1 MLRRAQA
8 LESAWSPCVAFRHDT
23 AFCFYTAVDTAQTC
37 GFLSQLLIW
46 PSPAGTS
53 YLICFT
59 GELSICLFFVIIL
72 NTNCHTLSLCTHQST
87 ATISLQL
94 GVPPYQTL
102 GILRGAHNTALLL
115 TLWGQ
120 YHLRS
125 TIFLTWP
132 VLGSDPQVHTGITQG
147 GHKISEVQAPPRW
160 ITSELP
166 EVGAKCAYFLKVPGW
181 FWTAGECTYNHSQLF
196 LMFPWHRLHSDQQ
209 QLPQEIIL
217 KSENR
222 DEVVPSCLGK
232 CDDSNHWY

>member
-1 MLRRAQA
+1 MY
-8 LESAWSPCVAFRHDT
+8 SSINSNHF
-23 AFCFYTAVDTAQTC
+23 
-37 GFLSQLLIW
+37 
-46 PSPAGTS
+46 PATWGT
-53 YLICFT
+53 
-59 GELSICLFFVIIL
+59 
-72 NTNCHTLSLCTHQST
+72 
-87 ATISLQL
+87 TISDLK
-94 GVPPYQTL
+94 
-102 GILRGAHNTALLL
+102 GAHNIALLL

-132 VLGSDPQVHTGITQG
+132 VLLGSDPQVHTGITQG

-166 EVGAKCAYFLKVPGW
+166 EVGAKCAYFLKVPRW
-181 FWTAGECTYNHSQLF
+181 FWTAGECTYNRSQLF
-196 LMFPWHRLHSDQQ
+196 LLFLWHRLHSDQQ

-222 DEVVPSCLGK
+222 DKVVPSCLGK